1 MGGLSMEHPWAF
13 AFGLLGNVISFSS
26 LLAPIPTFY
35 RIFKS
40 KSTEG
45 FQSVPYVVALFSAML
60 WIFYALVKTGE
71 GLLISI
77 NAAGCVI
84 ETVYIVMYL
93 VYADR
98 KAKIFTAKIVVLLN
112 IAGFGLI
119 FLLTLFAFHGETRV
133 VSLGWIC
140 VGFSVCV
147 FVAPLSIIGRVIK
160 TKSVEYMP
168 FTLSLTLT
176 LSAIVWFLYGLLI
189 KDKYVALPNILG
201 FTFGVI
207 QMVLYVFYMNKTPV
221 ASEVKEVKEAW
232 KAPAE
237 DHVVVIKS
245 ARPTIARAPRCV
257 RSPRWPAPSTSPG
270 DALLRRRRR
279 PGWTLPVLSR
289 WSRFTHACRHA
300 WLMHEPCNR

>member
-1 MGGLSMEHPWAF
+1 MAGLSLEHPWAF
-13 AFGLLGNVISFSS
+13 AFGLLGNIISFTS

-93 VYADR
+93 VYAPR

-112 IAGFGLI
+112 VAGFGLI
-119 FLLTLFAFHGETRV
+119 LLLTLFAFHGETRV
-133 VSLGWIC
+133 ISLGWIC

-168 FTLSLTLT
+168 FSLSLTLT
-176 LSAIVWFLYGLLI
+176 LSAVVWFLYGLLI

-201 FTFGVI
+201 FTFGMI
-207 QMVLYVFYMNKTPV
+207 QMVLYMFYMNATPV
-221 ASEVKEVKEAW
+221 VSDLKEGKEGL
-232 KAPAE
+232 KMSAE
-237 DHVVVIKS
+237 EHVVVINV
-245 ARPTIARAPRCV
+245 AFLE
-257 RSPRWPAPSTSPG
+257 G
-270 DALLRRRRR
+270 
-279 PGWTLPVLSR
+279 
-289 WSRFTHACRHA
+289 HACRENNIVGGLA
-300 WLMHEPCNR
+300 IK

>member
-1 MGGLSMEHPWAF
+1 
-13 AFGLLGNVISFSS
+13 
-26 LLAPIPTFY
+26 
-35 RIFKS
+35 
-40 KSTEG
+40 
-45 FQSVPYVVALFSAML
+45 ML

-93 VYADR
+93 VYAPR

-147 FVAPLSIIGRVIK
+147 FVAPLSI
-160 TKSVEYMP
+160 KSVEYMP

-189 KDKYVALPNILG
+189 KDKYVALPNVLG

-221 ASEVKEVKEAW
+221 ASEVKEGKEAW
-232 KAPAE
+232 KVPAE
-237 DHVVVIKS
+237 DHVVVINVGKADKS
-245 ARPTIARAPRCV
+245 SCAEVRPVTEMAGAVDVPRRCAAEAAAAPGMDFARSV
-257 RSPRWPAPSTSPG
+257 
-270 DALLRRRRR
+270 D
-279 PGWTLPVLSR
+279 VV
-289 WSRFTHACRHA
+289 
-300 WLMHEPCNR
+300 

>member
-93 VYADR
+93 VYAPR

-112 IAGFGLI
+112 ITGFGLI

-189 KDKYVALPNILG
+189 KDKYLPNILG

-221 ASEVKEVKEAW
+221 ASEVKEGKEAW

-237 DHVVVIKS
+237 DHVVVINVGKTDKGSCAEVRPVTEMAS
-245 ARPTIARAPRCV
+245 AVDVPRRCAAEAAAAPGVDFARSV
-257 RSPRWPAPSTSPG
+257 
-270 DALLRRRRR
+270 D
-279 PGWTLPVLSR
+279 VV
-289 WSRFTHACRHA
+289 
-300 WLMHEPCNR
+300 

>member
-1 MGGLSMEHPWAF
+1 MEHPWAF

-168 FTLSLTLT
+168 FSLSLTLT

-207 QMVLYVFYMNKTPV
+207 QMVLYVFYMNKTPM
-221 ASEVKEVKEAW
+221 ASQVKEGKEAW

-237 DHVVVIKS
+237 DHVVVINVGKADKS
-245 ARPTIARAPRCV
+245 SCAEVRPVTEMAGAVDVPRRCAAEAAAAPGMDFARSV
-257 RSPRWPAPSTSPG
+257 
-270 DALLRRRRR
+270 D
-279 PGWTLPVLSR
+279 VV
-289 WSRFTHACRHA
+289 
-300 WLMHEPCNR
+300 

>member
-93 VYADR
+93 VYAPR

-189 KDKYVALPNILG
+189 KDKYVPKRPWLHLRGDPDGPLR
-201 FTFGVI
+201 
-207 QMVLYVFYMNKTPV
+207 VLHEQDAGGKRGQGGERGM
-221 ASEVKEVKEAW
+221 EG
-232 KAPAE
+232 
-237 DHVVVIKS
+237 
-245 ARPTIARAPRCV
+245 ARRGP
-257 RSPRWPAPSTSPG
+257 
-270 DALLRRRRR
+270 RRRDQRR
-279 PGWTLPVLSR
+279 QG
-289 WSRFTHACRHA
+289 
-300 WLMHEPCNR
+300 

>member
-1 MGGLSMEHPWAF
+1 MEHPWAF

-93 VYADR
+93 VYAPR

-221 ASEVKEVKEAW
+221 ASEVKEGKEAW

-237 DHVVVIKS
+237 DHVVVINVGKADKS
-245 ARPTIARAPRCV
+245 SCAEVRPVTEMAGAVDVPRRCAAEAAAAPGVDFARSV
-257 RSPRWPAPSTSPG
+257 N
-270 DALLRRRRR
+270 
-279 PGWTLPVLSR
+279 VV
-289 WSRFTHACRHA
+289 
-300 WLMHEPCNR
+300 

>member
-93 VYADR
+93 VYAPR

-133 VSLGWIC
+133 VTLGWIC

-207 QMVLYVFYMNKTPV
+207 QMVLYVFYMNKTPM
-221 ASEVKEVKEAW
+221 ASQVKEGKEAW

-237 DHVVVIKS
+237 DHVVVINVGKADKS
-245 ARPTIARAPRCV
+245 SCAEVRPVTEMAGAVDVPRRCAAEAAAPGQQVMAVDFARSV
-257 RSPRWPAPSTSPG
+257 E
-270 DALLRRRRR
+270 
-279 PGWTLPVLSR
+279 VV
-289 WSRFTHACRHA
+289 
-300 WLMHEPCNR
+300 

>member
-1 MGGLSMEHPWAF
+1 MEHPWAF

-93 VYADR
+93 VYAPR

-189 KDKYVALPNILG
+189 KDKYVALPNVLG

-221 ASEVKEVKEAW
+221 ASEVKEGKEAW
-232 KAPAE
+232 KVPAE
-237 DHVVVIKS
+237 DHVVVINVGKADKS
-245 ARPTIARAPRCV
+245 SCAEVRPVTEMAGAVDVPRRCAAEAAAAPGMDFARSV
-257 RSPRWPAPSTSPG
+257 
-270 DALLRRRRR
+270 D
-279 PGWTLPVLSR
+279 VV
-289 WSRFTHACRHA
+289 
-300 WLMHEPCNR
+300 

>member
-1 MGGLSMEHPWAF
+1 MEHPWAF
-13 AFGLLGNVISFSS
+13 AFGLLGNIISFTS

-93 VYADR
+93 VYAPR

-221 ASEVKEVKEAW
+221 ASEVKEGKEAW
-232 KAPAE
+232 KVPAE
-237 DHVVVIKS
+237 DHVVVINVGKADKS
-245 ARPTIARAPRCV
+245 SCAEVRPVTEMAGAVDVPRRCAAEAAAAPGMDFARSV
-257 RSPRWPAPSTSPG
+257 
-270 DALLRRRRR
+270 D
-279 PGWTLPVLSR
+279 VV
-289 WSRFTHACRHA
+289 
-300 WLMHEPCNR
+300 

>member
-93 VYADR
+93 VYAPR

-189 KDKYVALPNILG
+189 KDKYVALPNVLG

-221 ASEVKEVKEAW
+221 ASEVKEGKEAW

-237 DHVVVIKS
+237 DHVVVINVGKADKS
-245 ARPTIARAPRCV
+245 SCAEVRPVTEMASAVDVPRRC
-257 RSPRWPAPSTSPG
+257 AAEAASPG
-270 DALLRRRRR
+270 QQVMAVDFARS
-279 PGWTLPVLSR
+279 V
-289 WSRFTHACRHA
+289 
-300 WLMHEPCNR
+300 EVV

>member
-93 VYADR
+93 VYAPR

-189 KDKYVALPNILG
+189 KDKYVALPNVLG

-221 ASEVKEVKEAW
+221 ASEVKEGKEAW
-232 KAPAE
+232 KVPAE
-237 DHVVVIKS
+237 DHVVVINVGKADKS
-245 ARPTIARAPRCV
+245 SCAEVRPVTEMAGAVDVPRRCAAEAAAAPGMDFARSV
-257 RSPRWPAPSTSPG
+257 
-270 DALLRRRRR
+270 D
-279 PGWTLPVLSR
+279 VV
-289 WSRFTHACRHA
+289 
-300 WLMHEPCNR
+300 